1 MFNKV
6 LVPQICKLF
15 IFFLVLFLSIDCS
28 KSNKS
33 KSIPTSEKHLLIH
46 STGQNTNFCIYDFIK
61 TGTECKKLDNS
72 ATIKCIEYKPEAE
85 ILDSSKST
93 IDILLKGLSHL
104 ELNEKQIKSKIK
116 YTSFVAGG
124 YFNKLPPADI
134 KKIFS
139 DLDNNIKIDEFDP
152 FEKLLPSEAEILF
165 AFNQIK
171 SQAKEELAL
180 ILFQPESTQ
189 IIYDFEN
196 TQKKQ
201 SIPFGYYT
209 LYKTI
214 NEDKDLSKACRQPIS
229 PFFTSNSSS
238 HVFCK
243 YAILRSLQ
251 KKVNQENLFQF
262 PTNKNL
268 NTYAISSTWRDY
280 LPKQTSL
287 NIREMNEISQKMCK
301 LTIDEI
307 LELGIKKKE
316 AQQLCF
322 TLSFK
327 TVFLELMN
335 SYTFKIYP
343 KENYFSDLAISKE
356 IFPLDCK

>member
-6 LVPQICKLF
+6 LVHLF
-15 IFFLVLFLSIDCS
+15 SKFFIYLFFLFSIFNCT

-61 TGTECKKLDNS
+61 NGSDCKKIDNS
-72 ATIKCIEYKPEAE
+72 PSIKCIEYKPDTEV
-85 ILDSSKST
+85 LDTSKST

-124 YFNKLPPADI
+124 YFNKLSPTEI

-152 FEKLLPSEAEILF
+152 FEKLLPSEAEVLF
-165 AFNQIK
+165 AFNHIK
-171 SQAKEELAL
+171 SQSKNELAL
-180 ILFQPESTQ
+180 LLFQPESTQ

-196 TQKKQ
+196 TQKKH

-209 LYKTI
+209 FYKTI
-214 NEDKDLSKACRQPIS
+214 NEDKELSKACRQPIS

-243 YAILRSLQ
+243 FAIIRSLQ
-251 KKVNQENLFQF
+251 KKVNKEILFQF

-268 NTYAISSTWRDY
+268 STYAISSTWKDY
-280 LPKQTSL
+280 LPQQTSMT
-287 NIREMNEISQKMCK
+287 IKEMNEISQKMCK

-322 TLSFK
+322 NLSYK